1 MPKTMTD
8 QLSSFPHTT
17 TLRPLTPYPFFA
29 HNSGAFVLRASWQPL
44 RLTSLR
50 AVLAGFAMLAH
61 VDVFAHGASAGMAG
75 FGGGLIHPLITPA
88 HILLLL
94 ALGLWLGQQRPLALR
109 EPAVVFV
116 TAAAVGLLLTTYLPL
131 LLAWQPVL
139 MVLALIGALL
149 LATSTRLPAWAALP
163 LIAGAG
169 LALGLDSGVDSADS
183 TPALAFTLLATW
195 IGLCLCL
202 VNFAYY
208 TSLLPQRK
216 WIEIG
221 VRVAGSWLAAI
232 CLLGLAF
239 TFRNGSAA

>member
-1 MPKTMTD
+1 MPQTMTD
-8 QLSSFPHTT
+8 QPSSFPHAIT
-17 TLRPLTPYPFFA
+17 LTPQTPCPSYARNSVAFA
-29 HNSGAFVLRASWQPL
+29 SRMSWQPL
-44 RLTSLR
+44 QLTAMR
-50 AVLAGFAMLAH
+50 AVFAGLATLAH
-61 VDVFAHGASAGMAG
+61 VDVYAHGASAGMAG

-109 EPAVVFV
+109 APALTFV
-116 TAAAVGLLLTTYLPL
+116 LAAAVGLLMTTYLTL
-131 LLAWQPVL
+131 LLTSQTML
-139 MVLALIGALL
+139 MVLALVTALM

-163 LIAGAG
+163 LIGAAG

-183 TPALAFTLLATW
+183 TTAPAITLLATW
-195 IGLCLCL
+195 IGLSLCL

-208 TSLLPQRK
+208 TSLLPQHK
-216 WIEIG
+216 WLQIG

-239 TFRNGSAA
+239 TFRNGFTA